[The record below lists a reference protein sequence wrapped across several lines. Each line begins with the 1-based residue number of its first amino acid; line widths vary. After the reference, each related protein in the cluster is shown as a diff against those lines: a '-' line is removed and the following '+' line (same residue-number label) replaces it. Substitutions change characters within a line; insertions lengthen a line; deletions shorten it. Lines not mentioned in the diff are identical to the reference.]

1 MKDVVRLQNI
11 IHSVQLVKF
20 SRLMQKSSFDKDL
33 TKNIRLFISGSAP
46 LSTVLWEDFKQRT
59 GHEIL
64 ERYGMTEGYD
74 LFCH

>member
-1 MKDVVRLQNI
+1 
-11 IHSVQLVKF
+11 
-20 SRLMQKSSFDKDL
+20 MQRSDFGKDL

-64 ERYGMTEGYD
+64 ERYGMTEGCILLPLFICFVYD
-74 LFCH
+74 LFAVIDTRLG